1 MDFIFYTSTKL
12 DVGNVSL
19 LKTKKIFSTDC
30 QNISLMKHE
39 SLQFFTNSEL
49 IILMIRT
56 SLKNF

>member
-19 LKTKKIFSTDC
+19 LKTKKIFSTDY

-39 SLQFFTNSEL
+39 SFQFFY
-49 IILMIRT
+49 
-56 SLKNF
+56 